1 MFRKRNVS
9 FIFIIHREKKKKEN
23 QEESKVFFFFRVL
36 FFSFETI
43 LVGWLYLFV
52 GVQRKKKKRK
62 KCSKHEIEITKGER
76 DEFCFVFKRQQV
88 GNCISYFRFGG
99 GIGGECSQIRLLC
112 SSQYTHTHVRKL
124 FWIAMKF
131 SLVFW
136 GNIVVQRKHKKQNH
150 FLKLE

>member
-9 FIFIIHREKKKKEN
+9 FIFIIHREKEKKRIKKKVKLFFFQGLVLFFWNHFGWMTLPLCRCPAKKKKKKKEMYKTRN
-23 QEESKVFFFFRVL
+23 RNHEGRKRR
-36 FFSFETI
+36 I
-43 LVGWLYLFV
+43 L
-52 GVQRKKKKRK
+52 
-62 KCSKHEIEITKGER
+62 
-76 DEFCFVFKRQQV
+76 FCFQETTSWQLHLVFQ
-88 GNCISYFRFGG
+88 FGG